1 MLDRLSVFAGGFGL
15 EAAEEVAN
23 PGGELGIDSLEGIS
37 SLVDSNLVR
46 ATDQRTGEPRF
57 ALLETIR
64 QFARERLSSRGE
76 EFEIQARHAR
86 YFLALA
92 EKAGPHLRSAD
103 QARWS
108 DRLGHERDNLRAAVA
123 WAVRVPNAEDG
134 FRLSAALWRFLQ
146 QRGQAA
152 EGRAQVAQLLAL
164 PSVPAALRLL
174 GLVAAGSLAYWQ
186 GDQQTTESAYD
197 QALTIAR
204 ELGDRAAE
212 IEGLYNLSFASIL
225 AAEYVRAGGLLT
237 ESRRLAEQ
245 TGDEYRAAL
254 ADGAMVWL
262 NLGRGDYAAVIER
275 GEPALAA
282 LRERGDVVAIGS
294 AAAALAQANRLM
306 GDTMAVAAT
315 VEARGDHADAL
326 RLRGATQAIHA
337 EIEAVEPPAAAMK
350 AEGVVDDARSAL
362 EEIVAER
369 MLEEGRHL
377 TPENGSGTRDPAT
390 PASTR
395 SNTAGFGRVEPRT
408 TSGPSSAMTA

>member
-1 MLDRLSVFAGGFGL
+1 
-15 EAAEEVAN
+15 
-23 PGGELGIDSLEGIS
+23 
-37 SLVDSNLVR
+37 
-46 ATDQRTGEPRF
+46 
-57 ALLETIR
+57 
-64 QFARERLSSRGE
+64 
-76 EFEIQARHAR
+76 
-86 YFLALA
+86 
-92 EKAGPHLRSAD
+92 
-103 QARWS
+103 
-108 DRLGHERDNLRAAVA
+108 
-123 WAVRVPNAEDG
+123 
-134 FRLSAALWRFLQ
+134 
-146 QRGQAA
+146 
-152 EGRAQVAQLLAL
+152 
-164 PSVPAALRLL
+164 
-174 GLVAAGSLAYWQ
+174 
-186 GDQQTTESAYD
+186 AYD

-377 TPENGSGTRDPAT
+377 TPEMAVALATQLLQPRPAATRQGSGGSSRVRHRDLPQ
-390 PASTR
+390 P
-395 SNTAGFGRVEPRT
+395 
-408 TSGPSSAMTA
+408 